1 MNTLTRVATACL
13 TALGLVAM
21 APVIAQTAAPAA
33 ADTKTAVRVAPG
45 AAAAATTI
53 KTTAIVVGV
62 DSATRVVTLRRQDGK
77 IISFTAGEQ
86 VRNFD
91 QLRVGDTVAAE
102 YAAAVSLELKKGGK
116 DVPQSSDKQAMDRAP
131 AGAKPGG
138 VVGRKVTVL
147 ADVVAVD
154 EKKQV
159 VTLRGPAGNVMDLVV
174 QDPAQLKNLKK
185 GDQVEA
191 VYAEALAIS
200 IEAAAPPSKK

>member
-1 MNTLTRVATACL
+1 VNIRTRLATACL

-21 APVIAQTAAPAA
+21 VPVNAQTPAA
-33 ADTKTAVRVAPG
+33 TDTQKAARTELG
-45 AAAAATTI
+45 SAAAAATI
-53 KTTAIVVGV
+53 KTTATVVGV
-62 DSATRVVTLRRQDGK
+62 DSATRVVTLKRKDGQVF
-77 IISFTAGEQ
+77 SFTAGEQ

-116 DVPQSSDKQAMDRAP
+116 DLRQSSEKQAADRAP

-147 ADVVAVD
+147 ADVMAVD
-154 EKKQV
+154 HKKQL
-159 VTLRGPAGNVMDLVV
+159 VTLRGPAGNIVDLAV
-174 QDPAQLKNLKK
+174 QDPAQLKNIKK

-191 VYAEALAIS
+191 VYAEALAVS
-200 IEAAAPPSKK
+200 VEAAPAKK

>member
-1 MNTLTRVATACL
+1 MKTLTRVATACL
-13 TALGLVAM
+13 TVLGLTAM
-21 APVIAQTAAPAA
+21 ASVNAQTPAA
-33 ADTKTAVRVAPG
+33 ADTKAAVRVAPG

-53 KTTAIVVGV
+53 KTTAIVVSV

-116 DVPQSSDKQAMDRAP
+116 GVPQASDKQAMDRAP

-138 VVGRKVTVL
+138 IAGRKVTVL

-159 VTLRGPAGNVMDLVV
+159 VTLRGPAGNVVDLVV
-174 QDPAQLKNLKK
+174 QDPAQMKNLKK

>member
-1 MNTLTRVATACL
+1 MKTRTRVATACL
-13 TALGLVAM
+13 SAFGLVTM
-21 APVIAQTAAPAA
+21 VPVNAQTPAPAA
-33 ADTKTAVRVAPG
+33 ADTKSAVRVAPG

-116 DVPQSSDKQAMDRAP
+116 DVLQASDKQAMDRAP

-138 VVGRKVTVL
+138 IAGRKVTVL

-200 IEAAAPPSKK
+200 VEAAAPPSKK